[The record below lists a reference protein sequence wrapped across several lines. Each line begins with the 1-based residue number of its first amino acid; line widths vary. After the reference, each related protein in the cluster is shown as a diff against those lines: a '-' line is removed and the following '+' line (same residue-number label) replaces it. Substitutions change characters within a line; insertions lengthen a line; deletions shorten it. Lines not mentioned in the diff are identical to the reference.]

1 MFVAIVRSL
10 LGVLLLAV
18 GVIGLLQLVEPPP
31 EMPEAAR
38 HFLGALESS
47 RYMMPMLGGL
57 EVLCGALLLFKRW
70 VPFALVL
77 LAPLSVN
84 IVLYHVFLDPAL
96 SHSIMAYAVAAANL
110 FLAAKHSDAYRP
122 LFR

>member
-10 LGVLLLAV
+10 LGVFLLALGVV
-18 GVIGLLQLVEPPP
+18 GLMRIMDPPP
-31 EMPEAAR
+31 DMPEAAR
-38 HFLGALESS
+38 KFLGALESTG
-47 RYMMPMLGGL
+47 YMMYMTSGVK
-57 EVLCGALLLFKRW
+57 VLCGALLLFKRW

-84 IVLYHVFLDPAL
+84 IVLYHVFLDPSFA
-96 SHSIMAYAVAAANL
+96 HSFMAYGVAAANL
-110 FLAAKHSDAYRP
+110 FLAAKHHEAYRP